1 MEIKYFKLIKS
12 IAEEGSI
19 ANSAEKL
26 FLTQSAL
33 SHQLRELELQLG
45 FKVFLR
51 SRNKWILTEEGKEL
65 YKLGNDVLEKIKVG
79 FEQIEQIKS
88 GSKGNIKL
96 STECYSFYQGIS
108 GFIQKMGVLY
118 PEITIDI
125 ILEATH
131 QPIPKIL
138 SKEIDIAIVTQK
150 PDHKDLEEVEVYN
163 DEIFAIVNKENI
175 LSRKEFL
182 SADDFKNEHLIIHSF
197 PLETVS
203 VYNNFLKPNKII
215 PKKISA
221 VPLTEVA
228 LEMVEAN
235 MGLICVPIWAV
246 NSFKISEELTFK
258 KLGSNGVKRIHYIV
272 FRKED
277 KLKKYINDFISN
289 FEDHFSKSK

>member
-1 MEIKYFKLIKS
+1 MIKS

-150 PDHKDLEEVEVYN
+150 PDHKHLEWKEVYN
-163 DEIFAIVNKENI
+163 DEILAVINKENI
-175 LSRKEFL
+175 LSRKDFL
-182 SADDFKNEHLIIHSF
+182 SADDFTNEHLIIHSF

-203 VYNNFLKPNKII
+203 VYNNFLKPDKII

-246 NSFKISEELTFK
+246 NSFKVSEELTFK
-258 KLGSNGVKRIHYIV
+258 KLGSNGVKRTHYIV